1 MISFKLA
8 RYVGVF
14 QHYGALAI
22 VTNWQKVLFF
32 FERWTHPKKKVIVSM
47 DISFAQIPG
56 IHSFI

>member
-32 FERWTHPKKKVIVSM
+32 LKDGHIQKKK
-47 DISFAQIPG
+47 
-56 IHSFI
+56 